1 MTLRRAALLAAIVV
15 ATGFGRAHAL
25 PLTPEQKPGRPNVEV
40 VFCLDTT
47 GSMGGL
53 IEGAKQKIWTI
64 SNQIVAG
71 RPTPN
76 LKVGLLAFRD
86 RGDAY
91 ITKIT
96 DLTDDLD
103 AIYSTIKTFKAEG
116 GGDTPESVNQALNE
130 SVARFKWSTDKET
143 LRIIFLVGDAPPH
156 MDYPDDV
163 KYPETCKLAKEKGI
177 IINTVQCGNDPECTK
192 YWQEIAV
199 KTDGAY
205 VQIAQDGAQVRVV
218 APQDKRLAE
227 INAELENTTLVYGN
241 REKQEKDQ
249 AYRLKA
255 LDGAKAGALPGPGGG
270 PAPVKVEAPKG
281 DATAKAG
288 TVLPT
293 TGTGIG
299 GGFGGGAGGL
309 APPPVTAPGLAADRA
324 VFNARRGGINSYDLL
339 ADIKTGKVNLAELK
353 DDELPDDLRKLP
365 KEKRQA
371 YLDDL
376 EKKRDKLRE
385 EARELAKKRDEY
397 TKEQLE
403 AAGKKTK
410 EGFDQKVEELLRK
423 QAKKAGIDY

>member
-1 MTLRRAALLAAIVV
+1 MTLRRAAILAAIVV
-15 ATGFGRAHAL
+15 VTTFGRAAAL
-25 PLTPEQKPGRPNVEV
+25 PFNIDQKPARPNVEV

-71 RPTPN
+71 KPTPN
-76 LKVGLLAFRD
+76 LKVGLLAYRD

-116 GGDTPESVNQALNE
+116 GGDVPESVNQALNE
-130 SVARFKWSTDKET
+130 SVTRFKWSTDKET

-163 KYPETCKLAKEKGI
+163 KYPETCKLAKERGI

-192 YWQEIAV
+192 YWQDISS
-199 KTDGAY
+199 KTDGAF

-218 APQDKRLAE
+218 SPQDKRLAE
-227 INAELENTTLVYGN
+227 INAELENSTLVYGSK
-241 REKQEKDQ
+241 EKQSKDQ
-249 AYRLKA
+249 AYRLKS
-255 LDGAKAGALPGPGGG
+255 LDGAKPTAPPGPGG
-270 PAPVKVEAPKG
+270 APGGVKVEAPKG

-288 TVLPT
+288 TVVPT
-293 TGTGIG
+293 TGA
-299 GGFGGGAGGL
+299 GFGGGGAGGFT
-309 APPPVTAPGLAADRA
+309 PPAAAAPGLAADRA
-324 VFNARRGGINSYDLL
+324 VYNARRGGINSYDLL
-339 ADIKTGKVNLAELK
+339 ADIKAGKVKLESLK
-353 DDELPDDLRKLP
+353 DEELPDELRKLP
-365 KEKRQA
+365 MEKRQA
-371 YLDDL
+371 FLDEL
-376 EKKRDKLRE
+376 EKKRDDLRK
-385 EARELAKKRDEY
+385 EAIKLAKDRDEY
-397 TKEQLE
+397 TKQKLAEE
-403 AAGKKTK
+403 GKKAK

-423 QAKKAGIDY
+423 QAKKVGIDY